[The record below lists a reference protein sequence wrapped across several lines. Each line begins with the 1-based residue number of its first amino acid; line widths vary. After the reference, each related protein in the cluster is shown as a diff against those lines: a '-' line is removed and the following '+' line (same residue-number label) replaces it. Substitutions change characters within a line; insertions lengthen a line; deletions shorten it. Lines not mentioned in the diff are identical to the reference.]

1 MNKNNSKQSQPQSQ
15 APQMDIGNI
24 LGMMSNMSGMM
35 GNLNQSMSQSNMNNM
50 DNINNIPT
58 NPSNKPMDGPQ
69 GVETLLES
77 MNFNQN
83 DTKPINIKNKKG
95 HRLLYL

>member
-1 MNKNNSKQSQPQSQ
+1 
-15 APQMDIGNI
+15 MDIGNI

-50 DNINNIPT
+50 NNMDNIPSNS
-58 NPSNKPMDGPQ
+58 SNKPMDGPQ

-95 HRLLYL
+95 HRGLDL